1 MVRADKSNDSC
12 GDFDVL
18 IAGGGLVGGSL
29 AIALAGTSC
38 RVGLVEAIPPDS
50 DAQPSFDDR
59 TIALSRG
66 SYRILNELGIWP
78 LIADSVWPI
87 HKIHI
92 SEQKR
97 FGTAMIDA
105 DEQGIPELG
114 FVIKSH
120 QLGQALWQKL
130 RSLPGVTTFCPA
142 RVTAT
147 EIEAGRR
154 TVTLT
159 GETVESLSTQ
169 LLVVADGA
177 RSELRGA
184 LGIKA
189 SDRDYGQVAVVA
201 NIQVAPERAGC
212 VAYERFTPEGPV
224 AILPGR
230 DGLYTVVLA
239 RTSESAPTV
248 MSMSDEEILDL
259 VQSAFGFR
267 LGRFMRIGQRFAY
280 PLHLVTA
287 DSIVAER
294 AVVIGNA
301 ANGLHPVAAQGFNLG
316 LRDVASLGEVIA
328 DGYGMKAAT
337 FDPGAADVLT
347 SYCDWRRSD
356 QRKVVGFT
364 DGLIRM
370 FGIPGAPASI
380 GRGLGLAA
388 FDMLPGAKQELARQ
402 TMGLSGR
409 LSRLARGLRL

>member
-1 MVRADKSNDSC
+1 MTVANATRDMQE
-12 GDFDVL
+12 DFDVL

-38 RVGLVEAIPPDS
+38 RVGLVEAVPPDS
-50 DAQPSFDDR
+50 AVQPSFDDR

-66 SYRILNELGIWP
+66 SYRILNQLEVWP
-78 LIADSVWPI
+78 LIADAVWPI
-87 HKIHI
+87 NKIHV

-97 FGTAMIDA
+97 FGTALIDA

-114 FVIKSH
+114 FVIKSR

-130 RSLPGVTTFCPA
+130 GELPSVTTFCPA

-147 EIEAGRR
+147 EVEAGMRS
-154 TVTLT
+154 VKLT
-159 GETVESLSTQ
+159 GDTVETLRTK

-177 RSELRGA
+177 RSELRSA
-184 LGIKA
+184 LGIHA

-201 NIQVAPERAGC
+201 NIQVDPRCAGHI
-212 VAYERFTPEGPV
+212 AYERFTPEGPL
-224 AILPGR
+224 AILPGQ

-239 RTSESAPTV
+239 RSSESAPAV
-248 MSMSDEEILDL
+248 MALSDEGMLEL
-259 VQSAFGFR
+259 VQSSFGFR
-267 LGRFMRIGQRFAY
+267 LGRFTRLGKRYAY

-287 DSIVAER
+287 DSITAER

-328 DGYGMKAAT
+328 DGYGLHAAA

-347 SYCDWRRSD
+347 RYCDWRRND

-364 DGLIRM
+364 DSLIRL
-370 FGIPGAPASI
+370 FGIPGAPVSI
-380 GRGLGLAA
+380 GRGFGLAA
-388 FDMLPGAKQELARQ
+388 FDMAPGAKQELARQ